1 MTYAVIILVIG
12 IIIAIFLSI
21 KKPKKSKYSIWGI
34 TIMFVIAPLF
44 SWIVGTLYGISEGS
58 GFAAIGVLIIMFPI
72 LFIAGVVLFWIGD

>member
-21 KKPKKSKYSIWGI
+21 KKPNKSKYSMGI

>member
-21 KKPKKSKYSIWGI
+21 KKPKKSKYSICGI

-44 SWIVGTLYGISEGS
+44 SWIVGTLYGVSEGS
-58 GFAAIGVLIIMFPI
+58 GFAAIGVFIIMFPI
-72 LFIAGVVLFWIGD
+72 LFIAGYSFFG

>member
-21 KKPKKSKYSIWGI
+21 KKPNKSKYSIWGI
-34 TIMFVIAPLF
+34 T
-44 SWIVGTLYGISEGS
+44 
-58 GFAAIGVLIIMFPI
+58 IMFPI